1 MAKDIYLTE
10 EGLEKLKF
18 ELSQLKKNERNSV
31 IERIKAAKEF
41 GDLSENAEYEDA
53 KNEQA
58 FIESRILELEEKVKH
73 AKIVKKEGNDT
84 IGIGSSVVCMVEK
97 EKENIEIV
105 GSSEADP
112 INGKISSESP
122 VGRALF
128 GRKKGDV
135 VIVHTP
141 SGKLEYKVL
150 SIE

>member
-1 MAKDIYLTE
+1 MIKEIYLTQ
-10 EGLEKLKF
+10 EGLEKLKA
-18 ELSQLKKNERNSV
+18 ELNQLKQNDRTSV

-58 FIESRILELEEKVKH
+58 YIESKILELEEKIKH
-73 AKIVKKEGNDT
+73 AKVVKKENKET
-84 IGIGSSVVCMVEK
+84 IGVGSILECLVEGEK
-97 EKENIEIV
+97 ELIEIV

-128 GRKKGDV
+128 GHKKGESIDV
-135 VIVHTP
+135 DTP
-141 SGKLEYKVL
+141 GGKLKYKVV
-150 SIE
+150 SVK